1 MKLIVAGSLDFT
13 DDAYLRHVIDK
24 IRIEHEIVEIVC
36 GSETRGVHW
45 TAKHVAADLGIA
57 VKEFSIDVGRYGRR
71 AGFVR
76 NEKMVDYGTEL
87 IVVWDGKASLAKHI
101 INVALDKGLSINIH
115 NITSIVGGV
124 NDTSSQSLRK
134 IQVSYVIEDCS
145 VLAFLNSYNK
155 AKRFVIAGGSQV
167 RVCQNGHILGISEL
181 GGYKRTH
188 TGSADIDAQEYIKII
203 CSNAETEFKKLIE
216 QKEKMKTID
225 ISKKDIQHLISELYF
240 EENLIKDTQMSI
252 LKKEL
257 DNPTFKYGTSENNLW
272 TAYNHIT
279 YSLKGTHPKDYIET
293 HQKVNKYF
301 SEQFNLFNN
310 RDIQSIVET
319 QYEIEPVFSLGES
332 ILV

>member
-145 VLAFLNSYNK
+145 VLAFLNSYNPNK
-155 AKRFVIAGGSQV
+155 FYIREILDWGSTEFQSSPLTFEKRFEIISKF
-167 RVCQNGHILGISEL
+167 GISKLTHVL
-181 GGYKRTH
+181 GVAYKNGNKKYDPNKVAKITFM
-188 TGSADIDAQEYIKII
+188 II
-203 CSNAETEFKKLIE
+203 CSKLGLPYKEYLGLEAHQLPNDMQLSAIIE
-216 QKEKMKTID
+216 SPILMRA
-225 ISKKDIQHLISELYF
+225 IS
-240 EENLIKDTQMSI
+240 
-252 LKKEL
+252 
-257 DNPTFKYGTSENNLW
+257 
-272 TAYNHIT
+272 
-279 YSLKGTHPKDYIET
+279 
-293 HQKVNKYF
+293 
-301 SEQFNLFNN
+301 
-310 RDIQSIVET
+310 
-319 QYEIEPVFSLGES
+319 
-332 ILV
+332 